1 MKNIIMGA
9 SLIALVLTISGCGGS
24 TTITKPEQVSEKV
37 KITKSKFD
45 KNESYTAGEM
55 CVFVNACKS
64 TYHLRGWKQDDGSI
78 EHQIYFAMEWVEF
91 ATPPAPKE
99 YRLVK
104 LVGGKS
110 LDLKK
115 ISSKNY
121 CYNHPYTLCAN
132 IEHVAVE
139 VTTEMLEN
147 HRESGLEMQ
156 LVSGMVGGNSD
167 VRISAI
173 YIDGVLKALGL

>member
-1 MKNIIMGA
+1 MRNILTGVV
-9 SLIALVLTISGCGGS
+9 LIAVFLSISGCGS
-24 TTITKPEQVSEKV
+24 TTITKPEQVIENV
-37 KITKSKFD
+37 KITKTKFD

-55 CVFVNACKS
+55 CVFNACKS

-78 EHQIYFAMEWVEF
+78 KHQIYFAMEFVEF

-104 LVGGKS
+104 LVGGNS

-147 HRESGLEMQ
+147 NRESGLEMQ